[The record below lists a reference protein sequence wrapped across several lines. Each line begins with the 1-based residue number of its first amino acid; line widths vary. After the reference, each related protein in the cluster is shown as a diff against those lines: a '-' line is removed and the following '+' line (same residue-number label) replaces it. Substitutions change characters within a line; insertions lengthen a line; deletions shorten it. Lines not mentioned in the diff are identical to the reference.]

1 MRCRGE
7 VELKSRANAQLE
19 VALAETPRMR
29 CNRGVN
35 QPLLVAL
42 PGVAPESLLLRF
54 LSSNTMGE
62 VQFFI
67 HLAVLNYWTFIPPS
81 RPYPGRCPEA
91 LMRIPRVGE
100 FFAPFMSRTG

>member
-35 QPLLVAL
+35 QPLLGSSTGTA
-42 PGVAPESLLLRF
+42 GVAPERLLLRF
-54 LSSNTMGE
+54 LSSNTSFLYIL
-62 VQFFI
+62 QFSI
-67 HLAVLNYWTFIPPS
+67 TGHLYHHLVPTQGGVPKP
-81 RPYPGRCPEA
+81 
-91 LMRIPRVGE
+91 
-100 FFAPFMSRTG
+100 